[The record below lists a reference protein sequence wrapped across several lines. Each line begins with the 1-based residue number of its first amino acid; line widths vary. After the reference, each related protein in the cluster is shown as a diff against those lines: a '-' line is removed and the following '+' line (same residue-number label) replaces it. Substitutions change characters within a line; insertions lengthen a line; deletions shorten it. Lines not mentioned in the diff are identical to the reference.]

1 MRRMENQ
8 PGRSQAQ
15 YDQCSA
21 TEAAQHFMS
30 LLTRAIPE
38 DRRQVQSTSLEGP
51 TVAFEM
57 ARSFPGFV
65 KRNGKNRSHPF
76 RRPANVVKT
85 WKPLEV
91 PFFLLGSKTD
101 TTPSISAELELMQAG
116 LGKRA
121 LSITS
126 DLTHAELSSSPRTAY
141 PKMNDLQDRWLL
153 FKAAGGNGRRKLSAI
168 ALEAEGYTGS
178 VIKRVSGGGKQLL
191 YIVPLQDELDLTPLP
206 ADAPEF
212 ARMPTATC
220 KQYKTVMPL
229 QMLALHI
236 DHCNNTSNSETEE
249 DDVVFLEE
257 ATSPNPVLG
266 PCTDAPWSNEQ
277 HCFQQAGEVQCPI
290 CTRTFPVSDIEL
302 HASFC
307 GESSMGKDLCQLDTV
322 KISGSGSYIMRWL
335 LGSRSQYLKAKV
347 RMPKYQSIPS
357 TIWTTV
363 QVCYSYF

>member
-38 DRRQVQSTSLEGP
+38 DRRQGQSTSGEKP

-57 ARSFPGFV
+57 ARSFPGFF

-85 WKPLEV
+85 SKPLEV

-126 DLTHAELSSSPRTAY
+126 DLTHAELSSSLRTTY

-153 FKAAGGNGRRKLSAI
+153 FKAA
-168 ALEAEGYTGS
+168 
-178 VIKRVSGGGKQLL
+178 
-191 YIVPLQDELDLTPLP
+191 
-206 ADAPEF
+206 
-212 ARMPTATC
+212 
-220 KQYKTVMPL
+220 
-229 QMLALHI
+229 
-236 DHCNNTSNSETEE
+236 
-249 DDVVFLEE
+249 
-257 ATSPNPVLG
+257 
-266 PCTDAPWSNEQ
+266 
-277 HCFQQAGEVQCPI
+277 
-290 CTRTFPVSDIEL
+290 
-302 HASFC
+302 
-307 GESSMGKDLCQLDTV
+307 
-322 KISGSGSYIMRWL
+322 
-335 LGSRSQYLKAKV
+335 
-347 RMPKYQSIPS
+347 
-357 TIWTTV
+357 
-363 QVCYSYF
+363 

>member
-1 MRRMENQ
+1 MENQ

-15 YDQCSA
+15 YDQSSA

-38 DRRQVQSTSLEGP
+38 DQRQGPSTSMERP
-51 TVAFEM
+51 TVASEM
-57 ARSFPGFV
+57 ARPFPGYF

-76 RRPANVVKT
+76 RRPAKVVTT
-85 WKPLEV
+85 WKPLDV
-91 PFFLLGSKTD
+91 SFFLLDSKTD
-101 TTPSISAELELMQAG
+101 TSPSISAELELMQAG

-126 DLTHAELSSSPRTAY
+126 DLTHSELSSSLRTTY

-178 VIKRVSGGGKQLL
+178 VIKRASGGGKQML

-220 KQYKTVMPL
+220 KQCKTVMPL
-229 QMLALHI
+229 QVLALHI
-236 DHCNNTSNSETEE
+236 DHCNKTSSSETEE
-249 DDVVFLEE
+249 ADVVFLEE
-257 ATSPNPVLG
+257 ATPNPVLG

-277 HCFQQAGEVQCPI
+277 HCFQQY
-290 CTRTFPVSDIEL
+290 
-302 HASFC
+302 
-307 GESSMGKDLCQLDTV
+307 GK
-322 KISGSGSYIMRWL
+322 GSL
-335 LGSRSQYLKAKV
+335 PA
-347 RMPKYQSIPS
+347 
-357 TIWTTV
+357 
-363 QVCYSYF
+363 